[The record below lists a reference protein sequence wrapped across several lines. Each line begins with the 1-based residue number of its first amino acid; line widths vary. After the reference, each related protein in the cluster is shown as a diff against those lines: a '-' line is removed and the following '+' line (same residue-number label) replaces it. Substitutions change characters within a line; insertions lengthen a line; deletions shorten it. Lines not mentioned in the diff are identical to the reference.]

1 MSKRLSRFLIDKVD
15 ERLGDVR
22 KEKVF
27 DLIMIAV
34 GAVVTLVG
42 IYVLLFRA
50 DAWLMRVIGIFII
63 IAGCSLAYIMTRE
76 YIQDCKKEKE
86 ELRHY

>member
-50 DAWLMRVIGIFII
+50 DAWLMRATGVFII
-63 IAGCSLAYIMTRE
+63 IAGCSLAYVMTRE

-86 ELRHY
+86 G

>member
-50 DAWLMRVIGIFII
+50 DAWLMRATGIVII